1 MLLGLLA
8 TMLAAAVAA
17 ESQIRAAP
25 YYMPLD
31 NDPQKIDDIVRNS
44 GIKQFILAFVLA
56 TNQGECIPTWDGNKA
71 TPVSSDTFV
80 ANVIKQVRSHGGDVS
95 ISFGGYNG
103 VELGH
108 ACKSAEALAHAYQ
121 EVIDKYELTHVDF
134 DIEGDDLGPADEETR
149 RFQAIKILKANAHS
163 KGKQLH
169 VTLTMPCT
177 TIGLS
182 DLGKA
187 EIQRAID
194 AGAVID
200 LYKIM

>member
-1 MLLGLLA
+1 
-8 TMLAAAVAA
+8 
-17 ESQIRAAP
+17 
-25 YYMPLD
+25 MPLD
-31 NDPQKIDDIVRNS
+31 NNPQQIDEIVSQS

-56 TNQGECIPTWDGNKA
+56 TAQGECIPTWDGNKA
-71 TPVSSDTFV
+71 QPVSSDTFV
-80 ANVIKQVRSHGGDVS
+80 AKVIQQVRSHGGDVS

-108 ACKSAEALAHAYQ
+108 ACKSVQQLAQAYQ

-134 DIEGDDLGPADEETR
+134 DIEGDDLGPADEESR
-149 RFQAIKILKANAHS
+149 RFEAINILKQTARS
-163 KGKQLH
+163 KGKDLH

-187 EIQRAID
+187 EIKRAVD
-194 AGAVID
+194 AAAVID

>member
-1 MLLGLLA
+1 MFLGLLA
-8 TMLAAAVAA
+8 THSMLVAAA
-17 ESQIRAAP
+17 SQIRAAP

-56 TNQGECIPTWDGNKA
+56 TTEGECIPTWDGNKA
-71 TPVSSDTFV
+71 QPVSSDTFI
-80 ANVIKQVRSHGGDVS
+80 ADVIRQVRSHGGDVS

-108 ACKSAEALAHAYQ
+108 ACKSPEALAHAYQ
-121 EVIDKYELTHVDF
+121 EVIDKYQLTHVDF

-149 RFQAIKILKANAHS
+149 RFQAIKILKENAKN